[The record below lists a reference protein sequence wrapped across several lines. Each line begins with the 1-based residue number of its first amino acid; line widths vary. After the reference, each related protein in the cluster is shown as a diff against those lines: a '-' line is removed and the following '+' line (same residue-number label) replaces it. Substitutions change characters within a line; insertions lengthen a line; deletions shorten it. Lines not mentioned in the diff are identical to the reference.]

1 MSRLPFE
8 GICLDMQH
16 GLIGFS
22 DMMAMVPAI
31 NAGNKSSIVRVAW
44 NEPAVIGQALD
55 AGASVIIA
63 PMINTAGDAE
73 RLVRYAKYPPM
84 GGRSWGS
91 YALTQYEGMT
101 KEKYLAEGNRLS
113 FIFAMVE
120 TEEALENLDAICAVP
135 GIDGVF
141 VGPSDL
147 TISLS
152 GGRSV
157 NYSFEKTETALAH
170 IGKTVTAKGLVAGV
184 FGGVPDFVKSCIA
197 KGFRFISSASDTVMM
212 EAGARAFLA
221 AVRS

>member
-1 MSRLPFE
+1 
-8 GICLDMQH
+8 
-16 GLIGFS
+16 
-22 DMMAMVPAI
+22 
-31 NAGNKSSIVRVAW
+31 
-44 NEPAVIGQALD
+44 
-55 AGASVIIA
+55 
-63 PMINTAGDAE
+63 
-73 RLVRYAKYPPM
+73 
-84 GGRSWGS
+84 
-91 YALTQYEGMT
+91 
-101 KEKYLAEGNRLS
+101 
-113 FIFAMVE
+113 MVE

-157 NYSFEKTETALAH
+157 NYSFEKTGTALAH

-184 FGGVPDFVKSCIA
+184 FGGAPDFVKSCIA

-212 EAGARAFLA
+212 DAGARAFLA